1 MEEKKDFY
9 KTAEEICGEDSRYR
23 ADAYEFVMQAL
34 HFTQKK
40 LKKNTHVSGR
50 ELAEGAR
57 DFAIEQYGPLARTV
71 LSHWGIKNTDD
82 FGNIVFNMIAKKIF
96 SKTDEDSIADFK
108 DVYDFSA
115 AFDNVLRDCEIE
127 AEG

>member
-9 KTAEEICGEDSRYR
+9 KTAEEICGEDPRYR

-50 ELAEGAR
+50 ELAQGAR
-57 DFAIEQYGPLARTV
+57 DFAIEEYGPLAKAV
-71 LSHWGIKNTDD
+71 LLYWGVKNTSDL
-82 FGNIVFNMIAKKIF
+82 GNIVFNMIGHKML
-96 SKTDEDSIADFK
+96 SKTDEDSIADFN
-108 DVYDFSA
+108 DVDRKS
-115 AFDNVLRDCEIE
+115 VV
-127 AEG
+127 